1 MSFEFIL
8 TTDEIREK
16 MFDFLKYNDIIDEIM
31 NTNWTNGVYDKENR
45 IFLTLVDYAS
55 EFLTRCGGD
64 YYCYIVIR
72 NNDVFMMD
80 FYKSGS
86 IIRDLNIPEELK
98 MSSEI
103 ILNGVDIYEN
113 IKLRRE
119 FENNISD
126 EEQRKIAEIQQLWNR
141 RT

>member
-1 MSFEFIL
+1 MSFEFML

-31 NTNWTNGVYDKENR
+31 NTDWTYGVHDKENR

-64 YYCYIVIR
+64 YYSYVVIR
-72 NNDVFMMD
+72 NNDVFMID

-119 FENNISD
+119 FENNISNA
-126 EEQRKIAEIQQLWNR
+126 EKRKISEIQQLWNR